1 MSPRTTLDYGLW
13 SAGVLHAV
21 SIMYPRTTSSAG
33 VLRAVSLTDSRK
45 PQGQKAR
52 KSRRFF
58 VNFANFIINLPLLL
72 SIYNYSAPRGNAKSS
87 GRGACSP
94 DRAFAFPRGGQG
106 AQRLWTP
113 LVPNAQHLGRG
124 VLNYLTFSTPYPLSI
139 QEICSDPMTSSSSF
153 RLSLNFLS
161 QTEHFFFT
169 VPSV

>member
-1 MSPRTTLDYGLW
+1 MYLWTTSSD
-13 SAGVLHAV
+13 GVLHAV

-124 VLNYLTFSTPYPLSI
+124 VLNCLALPAASAENPDGELAHRT
-139 QEICSDPMTSSSSF
+139 E
-153 RLSLNFLS
+153 FLYFHGADKARS
-161 QTEHFFFT
+161 ASGR
-169 VPSV
+169 P